1 MAERLKVRLSTFL
14 ACFIAIATAF
24 VLVEGSGWQKKE
36 QEWEWEEW
44 QREKERDFGLL
55 LSLGEVLPIQLY
67 ANSRPWGFR
76 QPRSLKRKNEQLLN
90 VFLRTS
96 NPREAI
102 KGSSS
107 SHRQREPLHVP
118 NRALL
123 DPATHEQEDHIVSK
137 IPLKGHD
144 QRRINKTAITVF
156 IQKALLKESKLYRV
170 NAKPAT
176 PVFTFLHQLYITASM
191 TFLHDYCPSSTALMG
206 ITIVYIQLST

>member
-118 NRALL
+118 NHALL

-137 IPLKGHD
+137 IPLKGHN
-144 QRRINKTAITVF
+144 QRRINKTAIKSLLSSYRRHWLER
-156 IQKALLKESKLYRV
+156 IQALQSER
-170 NAKPAT
+170 
-176 PVFTFLHQLYITASM
+176 
-191 TFLHDYCPSSTALMG
+191 
-206 ITIVYIQLST
+206 

>member
-118 NRALL
+118 NHALL

-144 QRRINKTAITVF
+144 QRRINKTAI
-156 IQKALLKESKLYRV
+156 KSLLSSYRRHCWK
-170 NAKPAT
+170 NPS
-176 PVFTFLHQLYITASM
+176 FTEWTLNQQLPSLHFYISFTSQPQWHSFM
-191 TFLHDYCPSSTALMG
+191 
-206 ITIVYIQLST
+206 TIVPVVLLWWEFL